1 MGYVDFAELK
11 SRLLMTQAIRLL
23 NLDLKHANGQW
34 RGPCPVCQLG
44 GKRALVIT
52 EAKSAFYCFGCKLG
66 GDVIALAALI
76 RDCSVKEAAQ
86 FLAGKSGV
94 TADTQPTKPDTVPE
108 ESRKGLEGRR
118 PLQPL
123 SYLEPGHPK
132 LQALGLSEE
141 TCREFGAGYA
151 PKGILRGRLAIPIHD
166 LDGNLVAYCGRAVNG
181 EEPTLIFP
189 KDFEPEAY
197 LFNAHRVGE
206 GELILVR
213 DPLEVLLLMDA
224 GLANAAST
232 LTPEVDA
239 AQLRSI
245 IGLMEQHGCTTI
257 EFH

>member
-11 SRLLMTQAIRLL
+11 SRLPMTQAIRLL
-23 NLDLKHANGQW
+23 NLELKHANGQW
-34 RGPCPVCQLG
+34 RGPCPVCQQG

-86 FLAGKSGV
+86 FLAGECGV

-132 LQALGLSEE
+132 LKALGLSEE
-141 TCREFGAGYA
+141 PCRAFGAGYA
-151 PKGILRGRLAIPIHD
+151 PKGILRGRMAIPIHD
-166 LDGNLVAYCGRAVNG
+166 LDGNLVAYQPVDKVCPGR
-181 EEPTLIFP
+181 
-189 KDFEPEAY
+189 
-197 LFNAHRVGE
+197 
-206 GELILVR
+206 
-213 DPLEVLLLMDA
+213 
-224 GLANAAST
+224 
-232 LTPEVDA
+232 
-239 AQLRSI
+239 
-245 IGLMEQHGCTTI
+245 IG
-257 EFH
+257 